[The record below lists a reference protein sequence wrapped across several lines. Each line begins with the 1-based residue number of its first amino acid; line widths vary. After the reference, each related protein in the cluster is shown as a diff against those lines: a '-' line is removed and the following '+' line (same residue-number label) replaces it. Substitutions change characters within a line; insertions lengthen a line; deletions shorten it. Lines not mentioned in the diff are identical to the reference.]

1 MDIKDTKQLL
11 SRIREDVNLARKI
24 IEKEVSN
31 ARMLIDQDIHREIAD
46 ELLKIGNDIEVS
58 ESKWRYFGL
67 IGFGKKK
74 MAVQNVR

>member
-1 MDIKDTKQLL
+1 MRVLL
-11 SRIREDVNLARKI
+11 SRIREDMDLARKI

-46 ELLKIGNDIEVS
+46 ELLAIGNDVEVS

-67 IGFGKKK
+67 VGFGRKK
-74 MAVQNVR
+74 MSVIQK